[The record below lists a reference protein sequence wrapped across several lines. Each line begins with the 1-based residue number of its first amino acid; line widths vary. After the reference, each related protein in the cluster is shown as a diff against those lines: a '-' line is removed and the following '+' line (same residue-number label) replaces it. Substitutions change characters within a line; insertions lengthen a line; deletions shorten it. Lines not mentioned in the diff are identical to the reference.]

1 MEART
6 IHRLLEVDPKAGGFR
21 RGPDHPLDCDLL
33 VVDETSMVDILLMH
47 ALAPCSTASS
57 TTPTASTSPERA
69 CGEPVNPATR
79 PEPVALWT
87 CRCAWTTLE
96 RCPHAHS
103 SRRRKPS
110 SRDSRLTTRLHRC
123 QKPTGQNASRPGDIK
138 SVYPGEIIGIH
149 SQDARGCASWRGS
162 TPSRTRIGGHAAP
175 QGARLTARGRAH
187 LCGLWIASG
196 PLTPR
201 TTRGLHRG
209 IHASPLAHSGEP
221 ETLFFRGFRELK
233 LAERV

>member
-1 MEART
+1 LPWPWIDADKALPWVEQRTGLTLAESQTAASEATGMEART

-138 SVYPGEIIGIH
+138 SEWWARIISESWARSNRYTRARSSESTAKTRAAVPPGGE
-149 SQDARGCASWRGS
+149 ARQ
-162 TPSRTRIGGHAAP
+162 AAP
-175 QGARLTARGRAH
+175 
-187 LCGLWIASG
+187 
-196 PLTPR
+196 
-201 TTRGLHRG
+201 
-209 IHASPLAHSGEP
+209 E
-221 ETLFFRGFRELK
+221 
-233 LAERV
+233 